1 MELIV
6 ESKIRPKIVPIA
18 NNVYKHRGVYH
29 TVDELNQYAQ
39 KFMNINHNRFVV
51 DIENCCIDLQQKGR
65 LILANAFRSGDVDVR
80 SASVSLFKHDWENH
94 ELSMTFK
101 ILFQS
106 NDSNVEL
113 QLEQLRH
120 YIFKWMRA
128 EGAYIGLG
136 ENEYWGE
143 NGVVCT
149 FRVELDESDVDV
161 VAFVSEE

>member
-1 MELIV
+1 MIEITV
-6 ESKIRPKIVPIA
+6 KPKIIPIA
-18 NNVYKHRGVYH
+18 NNVYKHRGAYH

-39 KFMNINHNRFVV
+39 KFMNINHNRFACV
-51 DIENCCIDLQQKGR
+51 IENCIIDLQQRRR
-65 LILANAFRSGDVDVR
+65 LIIENAFRSGDVDVQ
-80 SASVSLFKHDWENH
+80 SASVSSFKHDWENH
-94 ELSMTFK
+94 ELSVTFG
-101 ILFQS
+101 ISVQS
-106 NDSNVEL
+106 KSDDVEL

-128 EGAYIGLG
+128 EGAYVGLG

-161 VAFVSEE
+161 IAFVSEE